1 MSGLVGGKK
10 AAEKVAR
17 SAGVP
22 RTRRARAGKPSVD
35 NGQPGQTGEAGR
47 AGETGQLAKP
57 ASRHF
62 KPVQPATRSR

>member
-22 RTRRARAGKPSVD
+22 RTRRAKAGKPCVD
-35 NGQPGQTGEAGR
+35 DGQPGQTGETR
-47 AGETGQLAKP
+47 LRLAKP
-57 ASRHF
+57 GKLF
-62 KPVQPATRSR
+62 TW